1 METNGTTNDMID
13 KQFICNVCN
22 FISIK
27 KNHYIKHCTTI
38 KHKQQIQTNIKENVC
53 INCNKLYKTRSGLWK
68 HSKMCKTFVVDN
80 NLILEVIGQNKE
92 FQEKIIADNQD
103 FKEQIVKQQ
112 SQLIELASKPG
123 TVNNNNTT
131 NHNTRV
137 NINVFL
143 NDTCKNAINVSDF
156 YKSINITV
164 EDLENTGKLGYVAGI
179 TNILTRE
186 LGVLDITKRPI
197 HCSDVKRKTI
207 YIKDNDVWEKDNE
220 TNTNMKKVI
229 DKVSNKS
236 LDKIN
241 DWTQEHPNYQ
251 DYYSKQNDEYSNI
264 IINTINSESDAD
276 SELKYNKIIKEM
288 AIITKV

>member
-1 METNGTTNDMID
+1 METSETNND
-13 KQFICNVCN
+13 KQFICIVCN
-22 FISIK
+22 FSSSK

-38 KHKQQIQTNIKENVC
+38 KHKQQIQTHIKENVC

-68 HSKMCKTFVVDN
+68 HSKTCKSFVVDN
-80 NLILEVIGQNKE
+80 NLIFEVIGQNKE

-103 FKEQIVKQQ
+103 FKEQIIKQQ

-131 NHNTRV
+131 NTTTNTRV

-164 EDLENTGKLGYVAGI
+164 EDLENTGKHGYVAGI
-179 TNILTRE
+179 TTILTRE
-186 LGVLDITKRPI
+186 LSELDITKRPI

-220 TNTNMKKVI
+220 KNTKMKKVI

-241 DWTQEHPNYQ
+241 DWAQEHPNYQ
-251 DYYSKQNDEYSNI
+251 DYYSKENDEYTSI
-264 IINTINSESDAD
+264 LINNINSESDAD
-276 SELKYNKIIKEM
+276 SESNYNKIIKEM

>member
-1 METNGTTNDMID
+1 
-13 KQFICNVCN
+13 
-22 FISIK
+22 
-27 KNHYIKHCTTI
+27 
-38 KHKQQIQTNIKENVC
+38 
-53 INCNKLYKTRSGLWK
+53 
-68 HSKMCKTFVVDN
+68 
-80 NLILEVIGQNKE
+80 
-92 FQEKIIADNQD
+92 
-103 FKEQIVKQQ
+103 
-112 SQLIELASKPG
+112 
-123 TVNNNNTT
+123 
-131 NHNTRV
+131 V

-164 EDLENTGKLGYVAGI
+164 EDLENTGKHGYVAGI

-186 LGVLDITKRPI
+186 LSELDITKRPI

-220 TNTNMKKVI
+220 KNTKMKKVI

-241 DWTQEHPNYQ
+241 DWAQEHPNYQ
-251 DYYSKQNDEYSNI
+251 DYYSKENDEYTSI
-264 IINTINSESDAD
+264 LINNINSESDAD
-276 SELKYNKIIKEM
+276 SESNYNKIIKEM